1 MRALCGCIVVAF
13 LVCATWTGGAVAARD
28 FPADATRA
36 RFSVIQYP
44 IVKLGKYT
52 MRLAPGAQ
60 VRDESNQII
69 MAPSLSGSYHSLFT
83 LDRSGEV
90 FRVWILTDDEVA
102 ALKSQ
107 GR

>member
-1 MRALCGCIVVAF
+1 MRALGCIVVAF
-13 LVCATWTGGAVAARD
+13 LVCAAWAGPAAARD
-28 FPADATRA
+28 FPADAVRA
-36 RFSVIQYP
+36 RFTVIQYP
-44 IVKLGKYT
+44 IVKLGRHH

-60 VRDESNQII
+60 IRDPSNQII
-69 MAPSLSGSYHSLFT
+69 MAPSLDGTGTYHSLYT

-90 FRVWILTDDEVA
+90 FRVWLLTDDEVA